1 MIEFQAVKSKI
12 REYLFAHSSVDS
24 AHLAGEGSLFV
35 PDGGLWVRETFY
47 EFTLT
52 RPAQFS
58 CRADGSVVYE
68 ILQPSDRDFREA
80 EALRQDIADLFQPP
94 LLISGE
100 GFYLQTT
107 RLVPFASRLDR
118 AWNIAA
124 LRIHFSAY
132 PV

>member
-1 MIEFQAVKSKI
+1 MIEFQAVKLKI
-12 REYLFAHSSVDS
+12 REYLFSHSSVDS
-24 AHLAGEGSLFV
+24 GHLAGEGSFFV
-35 PDGGLWVRETFY
+35 PDGGLWFRETFY
-47 EFTLT
+47 DFTVT

-58 CRADGSVVYE
+58 SRVDGSVVYE
-68 ILQPSDRDFREA
+68 ILQPSDCDFRKA

-94 LLISGE
+94 LLISGD

-107 RLVPFASRLDR
+107 RIVPLASHLER

>member
-1 MIEFQAVKSKI
+1 M
-12 REYLFAHSSVDS
+12 
-24 AHLAGEGSLFV
+24 
-35 PDGGLWVRETFY
+35 
-47 EFTLT
+47 T

-58 CRADGSVVYE
+58 SRADGSVVYE
-68 ILQPSDRDFREA
+68 ILQPSDCDFRKA

-94 LLISGE
+94 LLISGD

-107 RLVPFASRLDR
+107 RIVPLASHLER

>member
-1 MIEFQAVKSKI
+1 MIEFQAVKLKI
-12 REYLFAHSSVDS
+12 REYLFSHSSVDS
-24 AHLAGEGSLFV
+24 GHLAGEGSFFV
-35 PDGGLWVRETFY
+35 PDGGLWFRETFQ
-47 EFTLT
+47 EFTVT

-58 CRADGSVVYE
+58 SRVDGSVVYE

-80 EALRQDIADLFQPP
+80 EVLRQSIADLFQPP

-100 GFYLQTT
+100 GFYLQPT
-107 RLVPFASRLDR
+107 RIVPLASRLDR